1 MFVRLLQSRYYWIW
15 PLLFWGAITGVS
27 LLWNLDRLE
36 IEVNDI
42 ARERGRIMYE
52 MVRQTKINPLLMQSD
67 PEVFKRQVMDDITYR
82 AVSARPMNPE
92 NMADAWERE
101 ALAGFSK
108 PGDRLFERQ
117 QDQTDVAYRY
127 IGPVFAQENC
137 LPCHGYEGIQV
148 GDLRG
153 GISVTVNAAPIYAEQ
168 ADTRQLILF
177 THFGGFLLLSGSAL
191 FLLTQLRGHWRK
203 LVETQDQ
210 LAQKEAFLSS
220 ITHTMGEGCV
230 VVDRRGVVTF
240 VNLEAE
246 WILGWD
252 AEEMLG
258 KRWPELVTPEEEA
271 QQKPEEMALFETLDD
286 GMSRRIDEEHFQHQD
301 GFLIPVSYAISAMAT
316 DDVIN
321 GAVITFNDISE
332 RKRVEAE
339 RSNMERQLNQVH
351 KMEAVGQLAG
361 GIAHEINT
369 PIQYIGE
376 NLRFLLEASED
387 INRLLDAYHDL
398 QLAAEPVSGLQPQ
411 LDRVRQISEEVE
423 IDYLREETP
432 KSLEQSLAGTEQVA
446 RIVLAMKE
454 FAHPGSREMALA
466 DLNKVIQNAVAVSK
480 NEWKYVAD
488 TELKLDPELPEVLCV
503 GGEIAQVL
511 LNLIVNAAHAIE
523 GAGRESKGTITISS
537 TSLGDRLEVRVK
549 DNGTG
554 IPEAV
559 RESVF
564 NPFFTTKE
572 VGSGTGQGLAIAQ
585 DIVVGK
591 HQGELFFETEEG
603 AGTTFVLRLPMAKAA
618 QKGADAG

>member
-1 MFVRLLQSRYYWIW
+1 MFVRLLQSRFYWIW
-15 PLLFWGAITGVS
+15 PLLFWGVITGIS
-27 LLWNLDRLE
+27 LKWNLDLLE

-82 AVSARPMNPE
+82 AVSTRPMNPE
-92 NMADAWERE
+92 NWANDWEADA
-101 ALAGFSK
+101 LSGFSK
-108 PGDRLFERQ
+108 PGDYLFERQ
-117 QDQTDVAYRY
+117 LGQDDAIYRY
-127 IGPVFAQENC
+127 IGPVFTQENC
-137 LPCHGYEGIQV
+137 LPCHGYEGIKV

-153 GISVTVNAAPIYAEQ
+153 GISVTINAASIYIEQ
-168 ADTRQLILF
+168 ADTRQLILY
-177 THFGGFLLLSGSAL
+177 THFGGFLLLSASAL
-191 FLLTQLRGHWRK
+191 FLLTQLRSHWHK
-203 LVETQDQ
+203 LVETQNQ
-210 LAQKEAFLSS
+210 LSHQEAFLSS

-230 VVDRRGVVTF
+230 VVDREGVVTF

-258 KRWPELVTPEEEA
+258 KRWLELVSSEGQEPQEREEV
-271 QQKPEEMALFETLDD
+271 ALFETLND
-286 GMSRRIDEEHFQHQD
+286 GMSRRIDEESFKHQD
-301 GFLIPVSYAISAMAT
+301 GFLIPVSYAVSAMMA
-316 DDVIN
+316 DDAIQ
-321 GAVITFNDISE
+321 GAVISFNDISE
-332 RKRVEAE
+332 RKRAEEE
-339 RSNMERQLNQVH
+339 RSSMERQLNQAH

-387 INRLLDAYHDL
+387 VNSLLDAYQDL
-398 QLAAEPVSGLQPQ
+398 LKAADPVTELQSQ
-411 LDRVRQISEEVE
+411 VEKVKQVSEEVE
-423 IDYLREETP
+423 IDYLQEETP

-446 RIVLAMKE
+446 RIVQAMKE

-488 TELKLDPELPEVLCV
+488 TELKLDPGLPEVLCV
-503 GGEIAQVL
+503 GGEISQVL

-523 GAGRESKGTITISS
+523 GAGRENKGTITITTASM
-537 TSLGDRLEVRVK
+537 GDRLEVRVT
-549 DNGTG
+549 DTGTG

-564 NPFFTTKE
+564 NPFFTTKD

-591 HQGELFFETEEG
+591 HKGELFFQTEEG
-603 AGTTFVLRLPMAKAA
+603 KGTTFVMRLPIA
-618 QKGADAG
+618 QASQKEGGAG